1 MSDRAMDLDALAAR
15 TVVAISNGLAV
26 SESEAWNAI
35 RAEWKFGRLQHC
47 RQMGENGEFHPGRA
61 ANVIA
66 AELTRRGHRLN
77 RSGELT
83 AADLALFLKPD
94 AETVVAYCQ

>member
-1 MSDRAMDLDALAAR
+1 MSDRDMDLDALAAR
-15 TVVAISNGLAV
+15 TVKDISDGLAV

-35 RAEWKFGRLQHC
+35 RAEWKYGRLQHGH
-47 RQMGENGEFHPGRA
+47 QMGENGEFHPGRA

-83 AADLALFLKPD
+83 AADLALYMNPD
-94 AETVVAYCQ
+94 AETVDAYCQ